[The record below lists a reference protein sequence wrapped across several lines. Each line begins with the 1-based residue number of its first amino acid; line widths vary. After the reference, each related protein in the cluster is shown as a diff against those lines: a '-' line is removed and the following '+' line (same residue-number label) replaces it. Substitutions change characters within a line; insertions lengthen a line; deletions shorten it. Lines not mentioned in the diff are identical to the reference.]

1 MKRSDIDQT
10 SGDERDVEHV
20 LQALTT
26 ASGVESD
33 GEVQVLEVNQD
44 TGIIRFITNNM
55 VVRTLATALNFSGD
69 LVRAIYRV
77 HLNKGT
83 QSTTGNFWS
92 RGMVSFCSNFIPPIY
107 QKLQESISRS
117 KIPIESIKLESDIY
131 QNHSI
136 FMKKHWQ

>member
-1 MKRSDIDQT
+1 MNIQQYFLLIIIS
-10 SGDERDVEHV
+10 VFV
-20 LQALTT
+20 LILICCFIYQK
-26 ASGVESD
+26 
-33 GEVQVLEVNQD
+33 EVF
-44 TGIIRFITNNM
+44 G
-55 VVRTLATALNFSGD
+55 
-69 LVRAIYRV
+69 V